1 MACLIQCRGNESIQ
15 VNIDYLALEGLMNPL
30 LSKGGISPEE
40 DFNNILDY
48 GIYTIYS
55 STQNNVN
62 APSTEISYGII
73 LCYGHSREN
82 ERIAQVVI
90 DVNSGIIYTRRNYNG
105 WSNWRTV

>member
-1 MACLIQCRGNESIQ
+1 ML
-15 VNIDYLALEGLMNPL
+15 LLLEGLMNPF
-30 LSKGGISPEE
+30 LSKEGISPEE

-62 APSTEISYGII
+62 APSTEIFYGII

-82 ERIAQVVI
+82 ERIVQVVI
-90 DVNSGIIYTRRNYNG
+90 DANRGIIYTRRKYND